1 MPPSLQASVNIIL
14 INLAGP
20 LFMTMLN
27 PELAVIVL
35 RMIVFMACCVARFSG
50 DSAIFYIQLF
60 PGEYDIHNILHFVF
74 MTDNA

>member
-1 MPPSLQASVNIIL
+1 
-14 INLAGP
+14 
-20 LFMTMLN
+20 MTMLN

-35 RMIVFMACCVARFSG
+35 RMIVFMAGCVARFSG

-60 PGEYDIHNILHFVF
+60 PGEYDIQNILHFVF